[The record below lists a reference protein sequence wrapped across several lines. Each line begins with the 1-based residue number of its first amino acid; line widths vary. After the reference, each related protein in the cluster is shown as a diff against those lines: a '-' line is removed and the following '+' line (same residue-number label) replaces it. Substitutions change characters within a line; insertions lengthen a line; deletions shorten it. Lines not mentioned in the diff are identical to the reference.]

1 MTTRKAT
8 FPRQGFA
15 QTQRA
20 SENTARIAAARPACC
35 RVGGTMAPR
44 AAGADRT
51 HKGLSET
58 LTRAP
63 ARMRRP
69 AAHSDGGR
77 GIMAPGLAW
86 DRLRLGASIC
96 KSFEGLCCRLAELG
110 LAPSRSWILWL
121 AKDDGENRE
130 RGRPAG
136 VCLLRMS
143 AGLCP
148 ADGTARGLPHAAH
161 TRGAGARCARRR
173 RGPVCRVAFPR
184 ACPPATGGRR

>member
-1 MTTRKAT
+1 MTMRKAT
-8 FPRQGFA
+8 LPRQGFV
-15 QTQRA
+15 QTQQA
-20 SENTARIAAARPACC
+20 SEVAARPASCC
-35 RVGGTMAPR
+35 VGCTMAPR
-44 AAGADRT
+44 VAGAART
-51 HKGLSET
+51 HKGLSGT

-63 ARMRRP
+63 ARMRRR
-69 AAHSDGGR
+69 AAHSDGSR

-86 DRLRLGASIC
+86 DRLRPGVGIC

-110 LAPSRSWILWL
+110 LVPSGSWILWL

-148 ADGTARGLPHAAH
+148 ADGTAQGLSHAAH

-173 RGPVCRVAFPR
+173 WGPSACRVAFPR